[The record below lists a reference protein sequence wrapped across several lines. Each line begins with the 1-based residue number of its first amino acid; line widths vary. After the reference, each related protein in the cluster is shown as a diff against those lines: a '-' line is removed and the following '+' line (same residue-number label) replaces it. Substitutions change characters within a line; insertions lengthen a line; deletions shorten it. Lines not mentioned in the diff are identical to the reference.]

1 MNTGGDVADQMV
13 KFYLE
18 GFEVLAKVTG
28 KGAEHTIALL
38 LNIMKDKSQTKG
50 KARLNTMLKSG
61 KPLNIFTINRK
72 DLKKFASEAK
82 RYGVLYSALIDKFDK
97 TQDGLVDIMVRQDD
111 ASKINRIVERFKL
124 NTSNETKIVAT
135 VQKGIDERIK
145 EGQVIKDTND
155 LNEKVN
161 DNIEK
166 IVIAKP
172 NNEKQSVKETL
183 TDILI
188 ESKAPKER
196 TPKTQ
201 KDVMREIQL
210 RKEAKEKMQVLNK
223 EDIDTKNF
231 NQAKI
236 VTSPQS
242 EPYSKISQIE
252 NKPSIKK
259 ELDDIKK
266 ELDLKNKHLNTKSN
280 VKSNKYKNKI
290 SKSKGR

>member
-172 NNEKQSVKETL
+172 NNEKQSVKETI

-252 NKPSIKK
+252 NRPSIKK

-266 ELDLKNKHLNTKSN
+266 ELDLKNKHSNTKSN

>member
-38 LNIMKDKSQTKG
+38 VNIMKDKSQTKG

-252 NKPSIKK
+252 NRPSIKK

-266 ELDLKNKHLNTKSN
+266 ELDLKNKHSNTKSN

>member
-1 MNTGGDVADQMV
+1 
-13 KFYLE
+13 
-18 GFEVLAKVTG
+18 
-28 KGAEHTIALL
+28 
-38 LNIMKDKSQTKG
+38 
-50 KARLNTMLKSG
+50 
-61 KPLNIFTINRK
+61 
-72 DLKKFASEAK
+72 
-82 RYGVLYSALIDKFDK
+82 
-97 TQDGLVDIMVRQDD
+97 MVRKDD

-252 NKPSIKK
+252 NRPSIKK

-266 ELDLKNKHLNTKSN
+266 ELDLKNKHSNTKSN

>member
-252 NKPSIKK
+252 NRPSIKK

-266 ELDLKNKHLNTKSN
+266 ELDLKNKHSNTKSN

>member
-124 NTSNETKIVAT
+124 NTSNETKIVAI

-252 NKPSIKK
+252 NRPSIKK

-266 ELDLKNKHLNTKSN
+266 ELDLKNKHSNTKSN